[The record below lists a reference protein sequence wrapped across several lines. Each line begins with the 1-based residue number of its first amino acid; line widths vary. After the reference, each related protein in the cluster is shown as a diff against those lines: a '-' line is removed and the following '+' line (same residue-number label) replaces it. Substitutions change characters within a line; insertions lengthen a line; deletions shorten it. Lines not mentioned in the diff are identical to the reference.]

1 MSASFVAPSSE
12 LTYTSMPYG
21 PPPGLPV
28 PQRLSPSPAMLNSGI
43 SIDGRNHS
51 QGESFMSYIKG
62 REVSVPSAV
71 LSQCGISII
80 VNDPPRNLFPTPSIF
95 VSPYTIA
102 KN

>member
-1 MSASFVAPSSE
+1 MSASFAAPTSE
-12 LTYTSMPYG
+12 LAFTSMAYG

-28 PQRLSPSPAMLNSGI
+28 PQRLSPSPAMLNGGI
-43 SIDGRNHS
+43 SMVSRNPS

-71 LSQCGISII
+71 LSQCGISTI
-80 VNDPPRNLFPTPSIF
+80 VNDPPRNDFPTPSIS
-95 VSPYTIA
+95 VSTYTIA